1 MVFNSVSFLG
11 FFLLV
16 FAAYWSLKAHWRIQN
31 TLLLIASY
39 LFYGFWDWRFPV
51 LMAATTGIDYLM
63 TNLMRWS
70 PQRRKVYLAVS
81 LVSNLGVLFALKY
94 FNFFQ
99 DNLVSALGQFGVE
112 VSPWFTGVFLPV
124 GISFYTFQRLTFV
137 IDVYREEAYQEV
149 GFFDFALFVS
159 FFPLLLSGPIER
171 AKQLIPQ
178 LLRAR
183 DWQSSHVE
191 QGIWLISWGLF
202 KKMFVADN
210 LATLVDPVFQ
220 EGWHGSGGEALVAI
234 YAYAFQI
241 YCDFSGYSDV
251 AIGLAK
257 LLGFDVRWNFNLPY
271 FATNPSDFWRRWH
284 ISLSTWLRDYV
295 FIPMGGSR
303 HGEWS
308 TRRNLMA
315 TMVLV
320 GLWHGAA
327 WTFVVWGAYHGLLLI
342 VHRAVSPERSAE
354 EHPLITVAVARAAVT
369 FHLICVGWLLFRASS
384 LQQAAD
390 IFVTIVSTLVPNG
403 ISLTL
408 LGQLAGYI
416 SLLLLVQFVQRV
428 KGSLLVLEG
437 TSVPLK
443 GIAYGILFYLTVL
456 HGGTSN
462 SFIYFQF

>member
-1 MVFNSVSFLG
+1 MVFNSISFLG
-11 FFLLV
+11 FFFLV
-16 FAAYWSLKAHWRIQN
+16 FAGYWSLQAHWRIQN
-31 TLLLIASY
+31 ALLLIASY

-63 TNLMRWS
+63 TSLMRWS
-70 PQRRKVYLAVS
+70 PKRRKAYLAVS

-99 DNLVSALGQFGVE
+99 DNLVAALGQIGVE
-112 VSPWFTGVFLPV
+112 ASPWFTGVFLPV

-137 IDVYREEAYQEV
+137 LDVYREEAYQEV

-178 LLRAR
+178 LLRPR
-183 DWQSSHVE
+183 DWQTSHVE
-191 QGIWLISWGLF
+191 QGIWLITWGLF

-251 AIGLAK
+251 AIGLSK

-308 TRRNLMA
+308 TGRNLMA

-327 WTFVVWGAYHGLLLI
+327 WTFVVWGIYHAAALI
-342 VHRAVSPERSAE
+342 VHRLIVPPHNQPKQSPWYVQGVSVVVMF
-354 EHPLITVAVARAAVT
+354 HVT
-369 FHLICVGWLLFRASS
+369 CLGWLLFRAES
-384 LQQAAD
+384 LQQAATL
-390 IFVTIVSTLVPNG
+390 FLTMLGIVPFDDVALSRFG
-403 ISLTL
+403 ML
-408 LGQLAGYI
+408 LGYVSI
-416 SLLLLVQFVQRV
+416 LLVVQSMQALRQDLLIL
-428 KGSLLVLEG
+428 KGIP
-437 TSVPLK
+437 TPLK
-443 GIAYGILFYLTVL
+443 GVAYGVLFYLTVL
-456 HGGTSN
+456 HGGTSS